1 MLLVGL
7 GWEVSAQQSITPHP
21 AQLPWWHP
29 TAGWAL
35 CPGVSPLCPPAFLPV
50 GFSSH
55 CGAREGQDRG
65 LGRSGQP
72 LTLSLSPGELEE
84 PDKHWGLG
92 REDWNP
98 EPQPGECPAPR
109 ATTLCLGDTP
119 LQARVTPSV
128 PWDCLLVSWGHLS
141 VPKCHLPA
149 PQCHVQA
156 PQGHA
161 PATWDIFLHPYVTF
175 LCPSTTSLHP
185 SAITLHAR
193 ATSLLPGVTSL
204 HPTALWTTSLLPS
217 VTSCVTPGLPPLPQ
231 GLPPILKCHLPA
243 LCCPLPAPQC
253 HRVPPHVS
261 LLHRGP
267 RGAGAP
273 DPGLQRAAGA
283 GGP

>member
-35 CPGVSPLCPPAFLPV
+35 CPGVSPLCPPAFLPA

-65 LGRSGQP
+65 LGRPRQP
-72 LTLSLSPGELEE
+72 LTLSLSPGELEK

-119 LQARVTPSV
+119 LQARVTPLYPGTISL
-128 PWDCLLVSWGHLS
+128 CLG
-141 VPKCHLPA
+141 
-149 PQCHVQA
+149 
-156 PQGHA
+156 
-161 PATWDIFLHPYVTF
+161 
-175 LCPSTTSLHP
+175 
-185 SAITLHAR
+185 
-193 ATSLLPGVTSL
+193 ATSLSPNVTSL
-204 HPTALWTTSLLPS
+204 HPNAMSKLPRAMLLQHGPSSCTPISLSCVPAPPPCIPVPSLYTPGPPPSSLVSLPCTPLHSLLPPCS
-217 VTSCVTPGLPPLPQ
+217 RVSPP
-231 GLPPILKCHLPA
+231 
-243 LCCPLPAPQC
+243 
-253 HRVPPHVS
+253 V
-261 LLHRGP
+261 
-267 RGAGAP
+267 
-273 DPGLQRAAGA
+273 
-283 GGP
+283 